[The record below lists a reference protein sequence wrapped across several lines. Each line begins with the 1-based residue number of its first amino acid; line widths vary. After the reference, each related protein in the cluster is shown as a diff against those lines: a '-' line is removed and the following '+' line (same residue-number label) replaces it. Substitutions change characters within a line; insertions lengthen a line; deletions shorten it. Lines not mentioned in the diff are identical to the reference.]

1 MKILLTGGGTA
12 GHVSGNMAL
21 VPELKKN
28 NYEIEYIGTE
38 KGGTFGWP
46 VVGPMRSGGGA
57 AGLRSFARRRSSKV
71 FATGMCATADGT
83 GL

>member
-1 MKILLTGGGTA
+1 MPSHHADDGPAVETRKEEFYVFEAETVRYIL
-12 GHVSGNMAL
+12 
-21 VPELKKN
+21 
-28 NYEIEYIGTE
+28 YIGTE